1 MKRAFLRAFFK
12 ALVKLNNLVMPSLY
26 KEDPMKLSTFQKGV
40 LGFRYWALT
49 NSMK

>member
-1 MKRAFLRAFFK
+1 MRKAFFK

-26 KEDPMKLSTFQKGV
+26 KKDPMTLSTFQKGI

-49 NSMK
+49 NSTK

>member
-1 MKRAFLRAFFK
+1 MKKAFFK
-12 ALVKLNNLVMPSLY
+12 ALVKFNNLVMPSLY
-26 KEDPMKLSTFQKGV
+26 KEDPMKLSTFQKGI